1 MEGALAAVL
10 TFFPVANGDMTLIQL
25 ESGRTILID
34 INIRQLGDDVRN
46 VAKDLRDRLKTDTAG
61 RPYVDAMLL
70 SHPDQDHCRG
80 LEEHFHLGPLADYK
94 EPKDDKPKKI
104 VIREMWS
111 SPMVFRRACKSHT
124 LCSDAKAWN
133 TEARRRVQ
141 RFRDGKGNNDGD
153 RILILGKDEDGKT
166 DDLGDILIEVNGT
179 IPSVNGAFDSTFKG
193 LLLAPMPKGT
203 DEEEQTRSKNQSS
216 VIIQFSIAHGFKT
229 DACKFLSGG
238 DAEVA
243 IWERIWKDNKADTSK
258 IEYDLL
264 QSPHHC
270 SWHSLSWDSWSDKG
284 EDAKVSEDARSA
296 LGQARDGAYIVAS
309 SKEICDDDSDP
320 PCVRAEREYKEILKG
335 ANGEFVNTAIHKDK
349 DGPVPM
355 EFEVAADGPV
365 LRKVK
370 TKASAVAAPAVVGTQ
385 PLWHG

>member
-1 MEGALAAVL
+1 MAAVV
-10 TFFPVANGDMTLIQL
+10 TFFPVCNGDMTLIQL

-34 INIRQLGDDVRN
+34 INIRQPGDDVRD
-46 VAKDLRDRLKTDTAG
+46 VAKDLRDRLKTDSAG

-80 LEEHFHLGPLADYK
+80 LEEHFHLGPLSDYK

-104 VIREMWS
+104 VIRQMWS

-133 TEARRRVQ
+133 TEARRRVKL
-141 RFRDGKGNNDGD
+141 FRDSHAAGDGD
-153 RILILGKDEDGKT
+153 RILILGEDENGKT
-166 DDLGDILIEVNGT
+166 DDLGAILVKVNQKISTVNGW
-179 IPSVNGAFDSTFKG
+179 FDNSFKG

-203 DEEEQTRSKNQSS
+203 DEEEETRSKNQSS
-216 VIIQFSIAHGFKT
+216 VIMQFAIAHGFAT
-229 DACKFLSGG
+229 EACKFLSGG

-243 IWERIWKDNKADTSK
+243 IWERIWKDNKDDTSK

-264 QSPHHC
+264 QTPHHC

-284 EDAKVSEDARSA
+284 EEVKVSADARSA
-296 LGQARDGAYIVAS
+296 LGQARNGAYIIAS

-320 PCVRAEREYKEILKG
+320 PCVRAEREYKDILKG
-335 ANGEFVNTAIHKDK
+335 INGSFVNTATHKDK

-365 LRKVK
+365 LRKVEK
-370 TKASAVAAPAVVGTQ
+370 KASAVAAPAVVGTQ